1 MTPLAGLVAQVLHV
15 VLIACAAPMLV
26 GVLGWMRAR
35 LAGTHGPSMLQPL
48 LDLVRL
54 VRKEPVVVES
64 ASSVTAFAPAV
75 GAAAVAVSALL
86 VPSFACGMI
95 LAPLADLLLI
105 AALLMTGRVCLAL
118 AEVDAGT
125 TRGGLGASRAM
136 LLGCL
141 AEPALLLV
149 LFTLALQTGS
159 LNADLV
165 ATTRIEGGIGA
176 PTAAGL
182 ALAAAM
188 LAALVDV
195 ARLEPPAADLGGRGL
210 VLIEATLTLR
220 LLVWF
225 NLLGAMFLPFG
236 MALPGAG
243 PIAWLLGIIAWVSRT
258 LVFTM
263 ALALHHAVLG
273 HVRLPRAAKILGVAV
288 LIGFLAAVFVLAG
301 MASV

>member
-1 MTPLAGLVAQVLHV
+1 MTLLAGFIAQLLHIA
-15 VLIACAAPMLV
+15 LIAIAAPMVV
-26 GVLGWMRAR
+26 GILGWLRAR
-35 LAGTHGPSMLQPL
+35 LAGAQGPSMLQPL

-54 VRKEPVVVES
+54 LRKEPVVAES

-75 GAAAVAVSALL
+75 GAASVAVSALL
-86 VPSFACGMI
+86 VPLFACGMI

-118 AEVDAGT
+118 AEMDAGST
-125 TRGGLGASRAM
+125 PGGLNASRAM

-149 LFTLALQTGS
+149 LFTLALQAGS
-159 LNADLV
+159 LNADQV
-165 ATTRIEGGIGA
+165 ATTRLEGGIGA
-176 PTAAGL
+176 PAAAGA

-188 LAALVDV
+188 LVALVDV
-195 ARLEPPAADLGGRGL
+195 ARLEPPAADLGGRDL
-210 VLIEATLTLR
+210 ALIEATRALR

-236 MALPGAG
+236 MALPDAG
-243 PIAWLLGIIAWVSRT
+243 PIAWLAGIVAWLFRT
-258 LVFTM
+258 LVFAM

-273 HVRLPRAAKILGVAV
+273 HVRLPRAARMLGVAV
-288 LIGFLAAVFVLAG
+288 LLGFLAAAFVLAG
-301 MASV
+301 MTSV

>member
-1 MTPLAGLVAQVLHV
+1 MTLLAGFIAQLLHIA
-15 VLIACAAPMLV
+15 LIACAAPMLV

-35 LAGTHGPSMLQPL
+35 LAGAHGPSMLQPL

-54 VRKEPVVVES
+54 VRKEPVVAES

-118 AEVDAGT
+118 AEMDAGT
-125 TRGGLGASRAM
+125 TSGGLNASRAM

-149 LFTLALQTGS
+149 LLTLALQAGS
-159 LNADLV
+159 LNADQV
-165 ATTRIEGGIGA
+165 ATTRLEGGIGA
-176 PTAAGL
+176 PAAASL
-182 ALAAAM
+182 ALAAATLVA
-188 LAALVDV
+188 LADV
-195 ARLEPPAADLGGRGL
+195 ARLEPPAADLGGRELAL
-210 VLIEATLTLR
+210 VEVTRALR

-243 PIAWLLGIIAWVSRT
+243 PIAWLVGIVAWLFRT
-258 LVFTM
+258 LVFTT
-263 ALALHHAVLG
+263 ALALYHAVLG
-273 HVRLPRAAKILGVAV
+273 HVRLPRAARMLGVAV
-288 LIGFLAAVFVLAG
+288 LLGFLAAVFVLAG

>member
-1 MTPLAGLVAQVLHV
+1 MTLLAGFIAQLLHIA
-15 VLIACAAPMLV
+15 LIAIAAPMVV
-26 GVLGWMRAR
+26 GILGWMRAR
-35 LAGTHGPSMLQPL
+35 LAGAHGPSMLQPL
-48 LDLVRL
+48 RDLVRL
-54 VRKEPVVVES
+54 VRKEPVVAES

-75 GAAAVAVSALL
+75 GAASVAVSALL

-118 AEVDAGT
+118 AEMDAGT
-125 TRGGLGASRAM
+125 TSGGLNASRAM

-141 AEPALLLV
+141 VEPALLPV
-149 LFTLALQTGS
+149 LFTLAVQAGS

-165 ATTRIEGGIGA
+165 ATTRLESGIGM
-176 PTAAGL
+176 PAAGL
-182 ALAAAM
+182 ALGAAM
-188 LAALVDV
+188 LVALVDV
-195 ARLEPPAADLGGRGL
+195 ARLEPPAADLGGREL
-210 VLIEATLTLR
+210 ALIEVTRALR

-236 MALPGAG
+236 MASPGAG
-243 PIAWLLGIIAWVSRT
+243 PIAWLVGIVAWLFRT

-263 ALALHHAVLG
+263 ALALHRAVLG
-273 HVRLPRAAKILGVAV
+273 HIRLPRAARMLGVAV
-288 LIGFLAAVFVLAG
+288 LLGFLAAVFVLAG